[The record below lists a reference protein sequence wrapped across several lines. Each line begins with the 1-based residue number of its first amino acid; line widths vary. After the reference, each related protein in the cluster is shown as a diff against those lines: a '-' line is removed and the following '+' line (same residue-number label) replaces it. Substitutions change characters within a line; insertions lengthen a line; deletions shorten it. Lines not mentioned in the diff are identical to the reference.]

1 MSVNA
6 GNGREQQSE
15 INVTPLID
23 VLLVLLIIFMVI
35 VPSASSGLN
44 TSVPQSPT
52 TNREEPDPRTIVV
65 QIRAN
70 GMNPATYK
78 INEVSFEKAEIEAK
92 LTTVFAMRSEK
103 TMFLKGDPE
112 LEFSLV
118 AEVINDARHAG
129 ANQIAILTPHS
140 MQ

>member
-1 MSVNA
+1 MSA
-6 GNGREQQSE
+6 GNGHEQRSE

-35 VPSASSGLN
+35 VPSAPSGLN
-44 TSVPQSPT
+44 TAVPQSPT
-52 TNREEPDPRTIVV
+52 TNLQDPDPRIIVV

-70 GMNPATYK
+70 GTNPATYK
-78 INEVSFEKAEIEAK
+78 INEVAFEKAEIEAK
-92 LTTVFAMRSEK
+92 LASIFAMRSEK

-129 ANQIAILTPHS
+129 SNQIAILTPHL